1 MHTGRHF
8 TVYRFNLIGGLSEAG
23 FLGVTGPVVGR
34 RVQPGLVSAAPPIYT
49 PVTPVGPMVDSMT
62 AADVKTMMQNPKYR
76 QSGGRAVAQGATGTC
91 AHVGLRV
98 DGTLARIPTACAGL
112 MPLRAWGSFVR

>member
-1 MHTGRHF
+1 LG
-8 TVYRFNLIGGLSEAG
+8 EAG

-34 RVQPGLVSAAPPIYT
+34 RVQPGLVSSAPPIYE
-49 PVTPVGPMVDSMT
+49 PVTPAGPLVDSMT
-62 AADVKTMMQNPKYR
+62 QADVQAMMKNPKYV
-76 QSGGRAVAQGATGTC
+76 QSGARAVLQGATGTC

-112 MPLRAWGSFVR
+112 VPLRAWGSGVR